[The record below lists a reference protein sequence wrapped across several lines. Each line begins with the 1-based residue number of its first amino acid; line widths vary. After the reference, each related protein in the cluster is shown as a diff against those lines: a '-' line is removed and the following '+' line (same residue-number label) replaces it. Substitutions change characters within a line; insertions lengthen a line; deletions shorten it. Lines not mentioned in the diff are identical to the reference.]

1 MHCTTASSAKFF
13 SVKFFSAKFFSVKFF
28 SALSGLALA
37 KGKCLVV
44 IG

>member
-1 MHCTTASSAKFF
+1 MAGSAR
-13 SVKFFSAKFFSVKFF
+13 FFSAKFFSAEFF

-37 KGKCLVV
+37 KDKCLVV